1 MFNHFIF
8 VCVSFCGMCVVIE
21 NHDAITAADTAA
33 EQLRI
38 RREKEVDAAV
48 SAARSKV
55 VQLEMEEEK
64 PGVEPV

>member
-1 MFNHFIF
+1 
-8 VCVSFCGMCVVIE
+8 VCVFLFVVLE

-33 EQLRI
+33 EELRI
-38 RREKEVDAAV
+38 RREKEADAAV

-55 VQLEMEEEK
+55 LQLEMEEEK